1 MIDHRIID
9 PRTPCRI
16 LYNSIN
22 SVTSKTNRRRSNNSL
37 LPLLFETPIDS
48 KNFFPLLLP
57 RLKGFFDCV
66 HACTHTTKRI
76 ISRWRIMIGRYN
88 GINSLHRAES
98 YIVRPWMNFFFEQ
111 IATLSPHEGS
121 KREGERERERI
132 NPLALASNQR
142 TKRVVDIYTISYIYI
157 YVSFFRSKRRGWRG
171 FSLKNSTRAERF
183 FRTTR
188 YRFSIGK
195 VEEGRLFWQTKR
207 YIYIYN
213 RRKMNYPLEYLQ
225 WSKPCHSISS
235 LKAAC
240 IHLRIWEKELS
251 NNPTS
256 SNISR
261 EASKVLQFIR
271 YR

>member
-37 LPLLFETPIDS
+37 LPPLFETPIDS

-66 HACTHTTKRI
+66 HACTHTMKRI

-132 NPLALASNQR
+132 NPLARWLR
-142 TKRVVDIYTISYIYI
+142 TNEQNESLTFVQFLIYIYI
-157 YVSFFRSKRRGWRG
+157 YTYLSFDPRD
-171 FSLKNSTRAERF
+171 
-183 FRTTR
+183 
-188 YRFSIGK
+188 
-195 VEEGRLFWQTKR
+195 EGGEDF
-207 YIYIYN
+207 
-213 RRKMNYPLEYLQ
+213 
-225 WSKPCHSISS
+225 H
-235 LKAAC
+235 
-240 IHLRIWEKELS
+240 
-251 NNPTS
+251 
-256 SNISR
+256 
-261 EASKVLQFIR
+261 
-271 YR
+271 

>member
-37 LPLLFETPIDS
+37 LPPLFETPIDS
-48 KNFFPLLLP
+48 KNFFSLLLP

-88 GINSLHRAES
+88 GINSLNLIS
-98 YIVRPWMNFFFEQ
+98 YGREWISSLNKSQLCRLTKGVR
-111 IATLSPHEGS
+111 G
-121 KREGERERERI
+121 REREKERELI
-132 NPLALASNQR
+132 HSRWLR
-142 TKRVVDIYTISYIYI
+142 TNEQNESLTFIQFLIYI

>member
-37 LPLLFETPIDS
+37 LPPSIWDTDWLEEFLPPSPPSS
-48 KNFFPLLLP
+48 KRVF
-57 RLKGFFDCV
+57 RLRT
-66 HACTHTTKRI
+66 CTHTTKRI

-207 YIYIYN
+207 YIYIYIIGERWIILWN
-213 RRKMNYPLEYLQ
+213 
-225 WSKPCHSISS
+225 ISS
-235 LKAAC
+235 D
-240 IHLRIWEKELS
+240 RNRVTLS
-251 NNPTS
+251 PLWK
-256 SNISR
+256 R
-261 EASKVLQFIR
+261 LASI
-271 YR
+271 